1 MTTARAKTSRWRGL
15 PWQASI
21 AGASALMLVLAPM
34 LAAPSTVQAAGA
46 LSSLRAPGEA
56 GFIASH
62 RGGNVAPENTIP
74 AMRYA
79 LSGPAAFVET
89 DLQLTSD
96 GVPVLMHDWTVDRTT
111 NGTGPV
117 WAMTFAELQQL
128 DAGSWLNEAY
138 ENTRVPSFDQ
148 FLEVF
153 RPTAKQAILELKGS
167 WNEAQVAGLAA
178 SVYANNVQDRVIFA
192 SFDLVSLQ
200 NLAAVAP
207 DLARAIITRDVVGD
221 PAILAAACGA
231 LAIVTS
237 ERFIQQDPDAVS
249 RIHAAGLA
257 VLLYTLNDERTWRN
271 AIDLGVDGLITDLPS
286 ELGTWLVAST
296 E

>member
-1 MTTARAKTSRWRGL
+1 
-15 PWQASI
+15 
-21 AGASALMLVLAPM
+21 M

-46 LSSLRAPGEA
+46 LSSFRAPGEA
-56 GFIASH
+56 GFVASH
-62 RGGNVAPENTIP
+62 RGGNVAPENTLP
-74 AMRYA
+74 AMRLA

-111 NGTGPV
+111 DGTGPV
-117 WAMTFAELQQL
+117 WSMTFAELQQL
-128 DAGSWLNEAY
+128 DAGSWVGEEY
-138 ENTRVPSFDQ
+138 QNTPVPSFEQ
-148 FLEVF
+148 FLELF
-153 RPTAKQAILELKGS
+153 RPSTKQAILELKGS
-167 WNEAQVAGLAA
+167 WNAEQVAGLAA
-178 SVYANNVQDRVIFA
+178 SVYRHAVQDRVIFA

-237 ERFIQQDPDAVS
+237 ERFIRQDPEAVD
-249 RIHAAGLA
+249 RIHAAGLG
-257 VLLYTLNDERTWRN
+257 VLLYTLNDESTWRT
-271 AIDLGVDGLITDLPS
+271 AIELGVDGLITDLPS
-286 ELGTWLVAST
+286 ELGTWLTTKSG
-296 E
+296 